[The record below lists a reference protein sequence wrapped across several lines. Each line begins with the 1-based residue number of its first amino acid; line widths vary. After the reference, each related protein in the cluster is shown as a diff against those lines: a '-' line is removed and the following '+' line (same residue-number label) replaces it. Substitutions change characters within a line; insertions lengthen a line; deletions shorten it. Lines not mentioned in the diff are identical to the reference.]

1 MAEGGGGGEKF
12 ELLRRAIDEVDALQ
26 AIYGDDSHDDEDAVS
41 SFRVVSPS
49 PSHFEQLRVLLE
61 DSGAAVAAE
70 DIPQLEVEIRI
81 PIGFSVGEEADGING
96 GGGATIRFRLPSAY
110 PENAA
115 TIALLSLNALR
126 RSYRDEI
133 AKKLNERAADSAASG
148 QEAMLDIIDYL
159 KELVARFIEYD
170 ATISPDDA
178 TAGQTVGEE
187 GKSTSSEWGRRWIWV
202 HHITNASRCKSI
214 VDEAREL
221 NLRGYLKRGY
231 PGVVLI
237 EGNAADCDK
246 FVTFIKGNKSR
257 PGGFG
262 RNWGHHVRGHI
273 EPAENLLS
281 EEFRELE
288 DLAVLAKI
296 CRECLLEEEFREY
309 VLQHKG
315 ERI

>member
-1 MAEGGGGGEKF
+1 MAEGGVGEEKL

-26 AIYGDDSHDDEDAVS
+26 AIYGDDSHDDDDAIS
-41 SFRVVSPS
+41 SFRVV
-49 PSHFEQLRVLLE
+49 SHFEQLRVLLE
-61 DSGAAVAAE
+61 DSGAAVAAA
-70 DIPQLEVEIRI
+70 DIPQLEIEIRI
-81 PIGFSVGEEADGING
+81 PIGFAVGEEADGING
-96 GGGATIRFRLPSAY
+96 GGSATIRFRLPSAY

-159 KELVARFIEYD
+159 KELVAHFIEYD
-170 ATISPDDA
+170 AAISSDVA
-178 TAGQTVGEE
+178 AGQTVGEE
-187 GKSTSSEWGRRWIWV
+187 GNSTSSEWGRRWIWV
-202 HHITNASRCKSI
+202 HHITNTSRCKSI

-221 NLRGYLKRGY
+221 NLRGYLKKGY

-281 EEFRELE
+281 EEFRELGE

-296 CRECLLEEEFREY
+296 CRECLLEEEFKEY
-309 VLQHKG
+309 ILQHKG
-315 ERI
+315 